1 MTGEVEMET
10 PVITET
16 EKTDKELIAE
26 EEKAEQV
33 EGEKEAETKEEK
45 KQKEEEEL
53 EFPAVPT
60 DSPTREGVS
69 EKKAFQKEQQMAR

>member
-26 EEKAEQV
+26 EEKAELDS
-33 EGEKEAETKEEK
+33 EEK
-45 KQKEEEEL
+45 RIAEMEALLISSTERALAESEERRQK
-53 EFPAVPT
+53 
-60 DSPTREGVS
+60 
-69 EKKAFQKEQQMAR
+69 ARAAMDASVKIA